1 MRHWAE
7 IREIGVSRI
16 LLASVTPLASIFG
29 SGFLIIVPVLERS
42 LGALAVWGALAVT
55 GVAWFVG
62 SAIRHNIAAIEPAA
76 AQGRLGEG
84 DEFLERLSDVAIAL
98 AYIVSVALYLRI
110 MAEYIVDYA
119 GLAIDG
125 AASSIVASAAVMII
139 VLVGLFR
146 GFAGLD
152 LMERL
157 ALGTVL
163 VLTTALG
170 IAFAAED
177 AGRLAGAGID
187 LPPLPDT
194 SVWEAA
200 LMLGGIV
207 ITVQGFET
215 VRYLAE
221 EYDAP
226 TRIWASRAAQA
237 IAASIYIAFVS
248 LATPLMGLGTPDGV
262 DASLLTIVERVVPFL
277 ALPLVLCAVLS
288 QFSAATADTVA
299 AHGNLHKQF
308 PRLFGNGRSYVFS
321 GVAAIAMICTI
332 PTLTIVTIASRAFA
346 AYYFLQCVVAARTTS
361 SHSKRLGYSALA
373 VTMGAITLLAQPVA

>member
-1 MRHWAE
+1 M
-7 IREIGVSRI
+7 
-16 LLASVTPLASIFG
+16 
-29 SGFLIIVPVLERS
+29 PVLERS
-42 LGALAVWGALAVT
+42 LGALAAWGALAVT

>member
-1 MRHWAE
+1 MRAWSE
-7 IREIGVSRI
+7 IREIGAGRI

-42 LGALAVWGALAVT
+42 LGALAVFGALAVT
-55 GVAWFVG
+55 AVAWFVG
-62 SAIRHNIAAIEPAA
+62 SAIRHNIATVEPAVA
-76 AQGRLGEG
+76 GGRLGQT
-84 DEFLERLSDVAIAL
+84 DERLERASDIAIAL

-119 GLAIDG
+119 GAGVDG
-125 AASSIVASAAVMII
+125 AASSIVASLAVLII
-139 VLVGLFR
+139 VLVGLVR

-157 ALGTVL
+157 ALGAVL

-170 IAFAAED
+170 IAFVIED
-177 AGRLAGAGID
+177 AGRLGGGGIE
-187 LPPLPDT
+187 LPPIPETGLL
-194 SVWEAA
+194 EAA

-215 VRYLAE
+215 VRYLGE

-248 LATPLMGLGTPDGV
+248 LATPLMGLGTADGV

-299 AHGNLHKQF
+299 AHGNLHKQL

-332 PTLTIVTIASRAFA
+332 PTLTIVAIASRAFA
-346 AYYFLQCVVAARTTS
+346 AYYCLQCIVAARTSTAPG
-361 SHSKRLGYSALA
+361 KRAGYWLLA
-373 VTMGAITLLAQPVA
+373 VAMAAVTLLAQPVA